1 VTFRVSEEQWRIDE
15 LAHKAG
21 CTVDTI
27 RYYSRE
33 GLLSPPERAGRHKL
47 YGRAHLDRLARIKEL
62 QEQKFSLAAI
72 RAIVSSDRPGLE
84 SLFATEGKR
93 YSFDDLVERSGL
105 DTDLVTR
112 LHDVGLLTDPVF
124 LGQESYDDNDL
135 TLLRTVAE
143 LQDIGMTEDIL
154 VALGQIYVRHF
165 SALQADVHAMLAG
178 QDRDWDPDEL
188 VAIQKRLTANSQ
200 RMMPAVDRVLN
211 YVHQRMI
218 QVLTL
223 DALKTAE
230 ATHTGIGGVKLEASD
245 SE

>member
-1 VTFRVSEEQWRIDE
+1 VRILVSEEQWRIDE
-15 LAHKAG
+15 LAHQAG

-47 YGRAHLDRLARIKEL
+47 YGREHLDRLARIKEL
-62 QEQKFSLAAI
+62 QEHKFSLAAI
-72 RAIVSSDRPGLE
+72 RAIVNSDRPGLE
-84 SLFATEGKR
+84 SLFATEGKS
-93 YSFDDLVERSGL
+93 YTFDDLVERSGL
-105 DTDLVTR
+105 DAGLVTR

-124 LGQESYDDNDL
+124 LGTEAYDDNDL
-135 TLLRTVAE
+135 TLLRAVAE

-178 QDRDWDPDEL
+178 QDREWDPDEL
-188 VAIQKRLTANSQ
+188 VAIQKRLTANSE
-200 RMMPAVDRVLN
+200 RMLPAVDRVLN

-223 DALKTAE
+223 DAIKTAE
-230 ATHTGIGGVKLEASD
+230 ATHTGIGGVRLERDETS
-245 SE
+245 